1 VRPYWSILSA
11 RFRLLLQYRAA
22 AIAGFGTQLFWGFI
36 RVMIFTAFFN
46 SSNAPQ
52 PMTLP
57 ETISYIWL
65 GQALLLLLPWNMDRE
80 IHEKIRS
87 GNVAYELVRPLHLYW
102 LWYVREVAQ
111 RVAPVTLRAIP
122 MFILAWLFLGL
133 SLPPSFGA
141 ALAFAGSVVG
151 AIFLS
156 SAITTLLSITLF
168 WTLSGEGMLRIT
180 PNLTIMFSGL
190 VIPLPMF
197 PDWSQPILSFLPF
210 RGLMD
215 VPFRLYLAHLP
226 PEQAAGLIAHQ
237 LLWGLGF
244 IGLGQILLKQ
254 GLKRVV
260 VQGG

>member
-1 VRPYWSILSA
+1 MRPYWSILSA

-36 RVMIFTAFFN
+36 RVMIFTAFFK
-46 SSNAPQ
+46 SSTSPQ

-87 GNVAYELVRPLHLYW
+87 GNIAYELVRPLHLYW

-133 SLPPSFGA
+133 NLPPSFGA
-141 ALAFAGSVVG
+141 ALAFVGSVVG

-168 WTLSGEGMLRIT
+168 WTLSGEGMLRIM

-197 PDWSQPILSFLPF
+197 PDWSQPILNFLPF

-226 PEQAAGLIAHQ
+226 PEQATGLIAHQ
-237 LLWGLGF
+237 LLWGLGL
-244 IGLGQILLKQ
+244 IGLGQILLKR